1 MIASIK
7 IRFTGRVTEVEDKK
21 CKENFSLKNEE
32 THHMG
37 DLSLYVNIKL
47 K

>member
-21 CKENFSLKNEE
+21 CTEKFSLKNEE
-32 THHMG
+32 THHMR
-37 DLSLYVNIKL
+37 DLTLYINIKL